1 MAKQIETRLNVWAG
15 NVKRIFGGVRKMK
28 TQSVQRAETAI
39 QCNRDYVTC
48 TSSEGKMAGSFK
60 PNGGAAPRKSSIRP
74 NRR

>member
-1 MAKQIETRLNVWAG
+1 MYGRGMLREFLEEYEKA
-15 NVKRIFGGVRKMK
+15 
-28 TQSVQRAETAI
+28 QSVQRAETAI